1 MTRLWKR
8 ATVLLALWIPLSLG
22 LAVSAQAQQPGILVG
37 RVIDRTT
44 TQPIVDARV
53 LIAGTAIATRTSED
67 GRFRLSNV
75 TPGSVTIRV
84 VRLGYAAESR
94 VLTIAEG
101 TNSPA
106 EFSLSPV
113 AITMD
118 QMVVTATG
126 ETERRRVT
134 AAGAEIVV

>member
-8 ATVLLALWIPLSLG
+8 ATVALALWIPLSLG

-37 RVIDRTT
+37 RVTDRTT

-53 LIAGTAIATRTSED
+53 LIANTAVATRTSED

-75 TPGSVTIRV
+75 MPGSVTVRV

-101 TNSPA
+101 SNAPA
-106 EFSLSPV
+106 DFSLSPV
-113 AITMD
+113 ALTID

-126 ETERRRVT
+126 ETERRRES
-134 AAGAEIVV
+134 GI